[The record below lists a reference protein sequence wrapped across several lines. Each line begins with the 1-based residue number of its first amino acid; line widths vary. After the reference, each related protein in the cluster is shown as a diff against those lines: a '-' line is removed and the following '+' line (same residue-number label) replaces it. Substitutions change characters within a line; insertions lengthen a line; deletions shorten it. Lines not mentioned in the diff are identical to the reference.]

1 MTFAEGLRTTIAVGE
16 ECVINIDATEAGI
29 GQISCSIA
37 GDGGEVI
44 IHRSLHQNL
53 TINQLICLYLL
64 IH

>member
-1 MTFAEGLRTTIAVGE
+1 MFFQCPYLILILLFCIIFVEGLRTTIAVGE

-44 IHRSLHQNL
+44 NVG
-53 TINQLICLYLL
+53 
-64 IH
+64 